1 MSWSAQAD
9 VLQTGGLKPAGL
21 LQPLAQRAPRG
32 CDITVSPVGCCNL
45 LVCWKFALVARICP
59 ERVRST
65 RARVIVATKPAPE
78 KIVTE
83 LLAQHG
89 LWLLFAVV
97 LAEQLGLPIPAV
109 PLVMLAGAR
118 VADHPLYGVEAMLVA
133 VAASALG
140 DLAWYAAGRLQGHRV
155 LRLLCK
161 ISLSPDTCVR
171 QSESTFTR
179 YGIATLVIAKFV
191 PGLSTL
197 APPLAGALGMKL
209 SAFMLFNT
217 LGAVLWAGAALVL
230 GLLFAAQIDAVLNT
244 LTDMGVYALVL
255 VGVLLAL
262 YIAWRWLDR
271 RRALRHLQAE
281 RMAPEELLAMLDHG
295 DPVAVVDV
303 RSGLIAEAEPVR
315 IPGALHIELEQIG
328 SQLHRLPRD
337 LPLIVYCACPNDVSA
352 VRAALKLHAAGL
364 KHVRPLRGG
373 IDGWRA
379 AGYRVEAVDSIPS

>member
-1 MSWSAQAD
+1 MPA
-9 VLQTGGLKPAGL
+9 PAGTGT
-21 LQPLAQRAPRG
+21 PPARDAAVSGPTAAVSSVRPRR
-32 CDITVSPVGCCNL
+32 SVGNP
-45 LVCWKFALVARICP
+45 ARRPYLSGTTFRPSRI
-59 ERVRST
+59 
-65 RARVIVATKPAPE
+65 RVIVTAASIPE
-78 KIVTE
+78 IRVTE
-83 LLAQHG
+83 LLAQYG

-118 VADHPLYGVEAMLVA
+118 VADDPLYGVLALAVA

-140 DLAWYAAGRLQGHRV
+140 DAAWYVAGRLHGHRV
-155 LRLLCK
+155 LRLLCR

-197 APPLAGALGMKL
+197 APPLAGALGMKP

-217 LGAVLWAGAALVL
+217 AGAVLWAGAALLL
-230 GLLFAAQIDAVLNT
+230 GLLFAAQIDAVLDA
-244 LTDMGVYALVL
+244 LAEMGIYAAALVA
-255 VGVLLAL
+255 VLLAL
-262 YIAWRWLDR
+262 YIGWRWLDR
-271 RRALRHLQAE
+271 RRALRQLQSE
-281 RMAPEELLAMLDHG
+281 RVAPEDLLAMLDRG
-295 DPVAVVDV
+295 DAVTVVDV
-303 RSGLIAEAEPVR
+303 RSGLITEAEPVR
-315 IPGALHIELEQIG
+315 IPGALHIELEQIA

-364 KHVRPLRGG
+364 KHARPLRGG
-373 IDGWRA
+373 IDGWLA
-379 AGYRVEAVDSIPS
+379 AGYRVEGLEARLS

>member
-1 MSWSAQAD
+1 M
-9 VLQTGGLKPAGL
+9 
-21 LQPLAQRAPRG
+21 
-32 CDITVSPVGCCNL
+32 
-45 LVCWKFALVARICP
+45 
-59 ERVRST
+59 
-65 RARVIVATKPAPE
+65 
-78 KIVTE
+78 TE
-83 LLAQHG
+83 LLAQYG

-118 VADHPLYGVEAMLVA
+118 VAEDPLYGVLALAVA

-140 DLAWYAAGRLQGHRV
+140 DAAWYVAGRLHGHRV
-155 LRLLCK
+155 LRLLCR

-197 APPLAGALGMKL
+197 APPLAGALGMKP

-217 LGAVLWAGAALVL
+217 AGAVLWAGAALLL
-230 GLLFAAQIDAVLNT
+230 GLLFSAQIDAVLDA
-244 LTDMGVYALVL
+244 LAEMGVYAAALVA
-255 VGVLLAL
+255 VLLAL
-262 YIAWRWLDR
+262 YIGWRWLDR
-271 RRALRHLQAE
+271 RRALRQLQSE
-281 RMAPEELLAMLDHG
+281 RVAPEDLLAMLDRG
-295 DPVAVVDV
+295 DAVTVVDV
-303 RSGLIAEAEPVR
+303 RSGLITEAEPVR
-315 IPGALHIELEQIG
+315 IPGALHIELEQIA

-364 KHVRPLRGG
+364 KHARPLRGG
-373 IDGWRA
+373 IDGWLA
-379 AGYRVEAVDSIPS
+379 AGYRVEGLEARLS

>member
-1 MSWSAQAD
+1 M
-9 VLQTGGLKPAGL
+9 
-21 LQPLAQRAPRG
+21 
-32 CDITVSPVGCCNL
+32 
-45 LVCWKFALVARICP
+45 
-59 ERVRST
+59 
-65 RARVIVATKPAPE
+65 
-78 KIVTE
+78 TE

-118 VADHPLYGVEAMLVA
+118 VADDPIHGLEALLVA
-133 VAASALG
+133 VSASALG
-140 DLAWYAAGRLQGHRV
+140 DLAWYAAGRLQGYRV

-171 QSESTFTR
+171 HSESTFAR

-197 APPLAGALGMKL
+197 APPLAGALGMRP
-209 SAFMLFNT
+209 SVFMLFNT

-230 GLLFAAQIDAVLNT
+230 GLLFADQIDAALDA
-244 LTDMGVYALVL
+244 LADMGVHAVLL

-262 YIAWRWLDR
+262 YIGWRWLDR
-271 RRALRHLQAE
+271 RLALRRLQSE
-281 RMAPEELLAMLDHG
+281 RMAPEELLAMLDRG
-295 DPVAVVDV
+295 DPVTVIDV

-315 IPGALHIELEQIG
+315 IPGAVHIELEKIG
-328 SQLHRLPRD
+328 SHVHRLPKD

-352 VRAALKLHAAGL
+352 VRAALTLHAAGL

-379 AGYRVEAVDSIPS
+379 AGYRVEAVDSSRS

>member
-1 MSWSAQAD
+1 M
-9 VLQTGGLKPAGL
+9 
-21 LQPLAQRAPRG
+21 
-32 CDITVSPVGCCNL
+32 
-45 LVCWKFALVARICP
+45 
-59 ERVRST
+59 
-65 RARVIVATKPAPE
+65 
-78 KIVTE
+78 TE
-83 LLAQHG
+83 LLAQYG

-118 VADHPLYGVEAMLVA
+118 VADDPLYGVLALAVA

-140 DLAWYAAGRLQGHRV
+140 DAAWYVAGRLHGHRV
-155 LRLLCK
+155 LRLLCR

-197 APPLAGALGMKL
+197 APPLAGALGMKP

-217 LGAVLWAGAALVL
+217 AGAVLWAGAALLL
-230 GLLFAAQIDAVLNT
+230 GLLFAAQIDAVLDA
-244 LTDMGVYALVL
+244 LAEMGIYAAALVA
-255 VGVLLAL
+255 VLLAL
-262 YIAWRWLDR
+262 YIGWRWLDR
-271 RRALRHLQAE
+271 RRALRQLQSE
-281 RMAPEELLAMLDHG
+281 RVAPEDLLAMLDRG
-295 DPVAVVDV
+295 DAVTVVDV
-303 RSGLIAEAEPVR
+303 RSGLITEAEPVR
-315 IPGALHIELEQIG
+315 IPGALHIELEQIA

-364 KHVRPLRGG
+364 KHARPLRGG

-379 AGYRVEAVDSIPS
+379 AGYRVEGLEARLS

>member
-1 MSWSAQAD
+1 M
-9 VLQTGGLKPAGL
+9 
-21 LQPLAQRAPRG
+21 
-32 CDITVSPVGCCNL
+32 
-45 LVCWKFALVARICP
+45 
-59 ERVRST
+59 
-65 RARVIVATKPAPE
+65 
-78 KIVTE
+78 TE
-83 LLAQHG
+83 LLAQYG

-118 VADHPLYGVEAMLVA
+118 VADDPLYGVLALAVA

-140 DLAWYAAGRLQGHRV
+140 DAAWYVAGRLHGHRV
-155 LRLLCK
+155 LRLLCR

-197 APPLAGALGMKL
+197 APPLAGALGMKP

-217 LGAVLWAGAALVL
+217 AGAVLWAGAALLL
-230 GLLFAAQIDAVLNT
+230 GLLFAAQIDAVLDA
-244 LTDMGVYALVL
+244 LAEMGIYAAALVA
-255 VGVLLAL
+255 VLLAL
-262 YIAWRWLDR
+262 YIGWRWLDR
-271 RRALRHLQAE
+271 RRALRQLQSE
-281 RMAPEELLAMLDHG
+281 RVAPEDLLAMLDRG
-295 DPVAVVDV
+295 DAVTVVDV
-303 RSGLIAEAEPVR
+303 RSGLITEAEPVR
-315 IPGALHIELEQIG
+315 IPGALHIELEQIA

-364 KHVRPLRGG
+364 KHARPLRGG
-373 IDGWRA
+373 IDGWLA
-379 AGYRVEAVDSIPS
+379 AGYRVEGLEARLS

>member
-1 MSWSAQAD
+1 M
-9 VLQTGGLKPAGL
+9 
-21 LQPLAQRAPRG
+21 
-32 CDITVSPVGCCNL
+32 
-45 LVCWKFALVARICP
+45 
-59 ERVRST
+59 
-65 RARVIVATKPAPE
+65 
-78 KIVTE
+78 TE
-83 LLAQHG
+83 LLAQYG

-118 VADHPLYGVEAMLVA
+118 VAEDPLYGVLALAVA

-140 DLAWYAAGRLQGHRV
+140 DAAWYVAGRLHGHRV
-155 LRLLCK
+155 LRLLCR

-197 APPLAGALGMKL
+197 APPLAGALGMKP

-217 LGAVLWAGAALVL
+217 AGAVLWAGAALLL
-230 GLLFAAQIDAVLNT
+230 GLLFAAQIDAVLGA
-244 LTDMGVYALVL
+244 LAEMGVYAAALVA
-255 VGVLLAL
+255 VLLAL
-262 YIAWRWLDR
+262 YIGWRWLDR
-271 RRALRHLQAE
+271 RRALRQLQSE
-281 RMAPEELLAMLDHG
+281 RVAPEDLLAMLDRG
-295 DPVAVVDV
+295 DAVTVVDV
-303 RSGLIAEAEPVR
+303 RSGLITEAEPVR
-315 IPGALHIELEQIG
+315 IPGALHIELEQIA

-364 KHVRPLRGG
+364 KHARPLRGG
-373 IDGWRA
+373 IDGWLA
-379 AGYRVEAVDSIPS
+379 AGYRVEGLEARPS

>member
-1 MSWSAQAD
+1 M
-9 VLQTGGLKPAGL
+9 
-21 LQPLAQRAPRG
+21 
-32 CDITVSPVGCCNL
+32 
-45 LVCWKFALVARICP
+45 
-59 ERVRST
+59 
-65 RARVIVATKPAPE
+65 
-78 KIVTE
+78 TE
-83 LLAQHG
+83 LLAQYG

-118 VADHPLYGVEAMLVA
+118 VADDPLYGVLALAVA

-140 DLAWYAAGRLQGHRV
+140 DAAWYVAGRLHGHRV
-155 LRLLCK
+155 LRLLCR

-197 APPLAGALGMKL
+197 APPLAGALGMKP

-217 LGAVLWAGAALVL
+217 AGAVLWAGAALLL
-230 GLLFAAQIDAVLNT
+230 GLLFAAQIDAVLDA
-244 LTDMGVYALVL
+244 LAEMGVYAAALVA
-255 VGVLLAL
+255 VLLAL
-262 YIAWRWLDR
+262 YIGWRWLDR
-271 RRALRHLQAE
+271 RRALRQLQSE
-281 RMAPEELLAMLDHG
+281 RVAPEDLLAMLDRG
-295 DPVAVVDV
+295 DAVTVVDV
-303 RSGLIAEAEPVR
+303 RSGLITEAEPVR

-328 SQLHRLPRD
+328 VHLHRLPRD

-364 KHVRPLRGG
+364 KHARPLRGG
-373 IDGWRA
+373 IDGWLA
-379 AGYRVEAVDSIPS
+379 AGYRVEGLEARPS